1 MLLPTEVW
9 SCGKEAE
16 GASRAMSTPAHL
28 RWLTYLNGGFSPKEE
43 LEALRIVCEAAVV
56 QGCAALA
63 CLFIQVP
70 TARNT
75 HGKREVMGWA
85 QRRESN

>member
-1 MLLPTEVW
+1 MLLLTEAQ
-9 SCGKEAE
+9 SFGKEVE
-16 GASRAMSTPAHL
+16 GASRAMSNPAHP
-28 RWLTYLNGGFSPKEE
+28 RWLTYLNGGFSPQEE
-43 LEALRIVCEAAVV
+43 LEALSIVCQAAVV

-75 HGKREVMGWA
+75 DGKR
-85 QRRESN
+85 